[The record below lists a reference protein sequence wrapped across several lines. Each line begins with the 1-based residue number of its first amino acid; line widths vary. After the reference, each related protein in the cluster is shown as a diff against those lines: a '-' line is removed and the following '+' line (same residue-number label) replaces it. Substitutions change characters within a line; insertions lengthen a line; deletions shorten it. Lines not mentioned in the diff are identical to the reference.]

1 MFWYFI
7 LFLIIFFVIFDFAT
21 RKYVNPYKLI
31 MIFGKKGSGKTTTL
45 TKIAITN
52 IRKGIKVYSTVKIP
66 GTYYFHTS
74 QIGRFT
80 FEPGSVVLI
89 DEVGM
94 VWDNRDYGSFKPEV
108 RDFFKLQRQY
118 KLTVYLFS
126 QAFDID
132 KKLRDLTDEMYL
144 LTNVARVFSVQRRI
158 IKRITINNA
167 SQNSSGTSSLVDEY
181 RFDFILGGIKVV
193 FIPRWVSFFQS
204 YNPKQLAF
212 INGTY
217 CDLNDV
223 QTRYVS
229 TKNWVIDQLKI
240 FFLKIFYKI
249 KNFDVKG
256 AFKNV
261 SIRRFSSK
269 RDS

>member
-1 MFWYFI
+1 MLYFFI
-7 LFLIIFFVIFDFAT
+7 FLVLFFIIFDLCT
-21 RKYVNPYKLI
+21 RKYLNPYKLI

-52 IRKGIKVYSTVKIP
+52 IRKGRKVYSTVKIP
-66 GTYYFHTS
+66 GTYFFRVE

-80 FEPGSVVLI
+80 FEPDSIVLI

-144 LTNVARVFSVQRRI
+144 LTNFARVFSVQRRI
-158 IKRITINNA
+158 LKRIAISNA
-167 SQNSSGTSSLVDEY
+167 SSNSSGTSSLVDDY
-181 RFDFILGGIKVV
+181 KYDFILGGIKIVY
-193 FIPRWVSFFQS
+193 IPRWTSFFKS
-204 YNPKQLAF
+204 YDPTKLAY

-223 QTRYVS
+223 QTRYIS
-229 TKNWVIDQLKI
+229 TKNWIIDKI
-240 FFLKIFYKI
+240 KIAFLKIFYCARSQCQELIYKI
-249 KNFDVKG
+249 KGVFH
-256 AFKNV
+256 A
-261 SIRRFSSK
+261 
-269 RDS
+269 

>member
-1 MFWYFI
+1 MLYFI
-7 LFLIIFFVIFDFAT
+7 LFFIIFCFIYDLAT

-52 IRKGIKVYSTVKIP
+52 IRKGRKVYSTVRIP
-66 GTYYFHTS
+66 GTYFFRVE

-80 FEPGSVVLI
+80 FEPESIVLI

-158 IKRITINNA
+158 LKHIAISNA
-167 SQNSSGTSSLVDEY
+167 SNNSSGTSSLVDDY
-181 RFDFILGGIKVV
+181 RYDFILGGIKVV
-193 FIPRWVSFFQS
+193 FIPRWTSFFKS
-204 YNPKQLAF
+204 YDPTKLAY

-217 CDLNDV
+217 CDLNEV
-223 QTRYVS
+223 QTRYIS
-229 TKNWVIDQLKI
+229 TKNWIVDRIKI
-240 FFLKIFYKI
+240 AFLKLFYDARRQCIELLNKL
-249 KNFDVKG
+249 KG
-256 AFKNV
+256 V
-261 SIRRFSSK
+261 FSK
-269 RDS
+269 